1 MDIPL
6 LPDIARMFCLSL
18 LVLLVCCK
26 LRLPS
31 IVGLLISGVLCG
43 PTAFGLVENVRAV
56 ELLAEV
62 GVVML
67 MFTIGLEMSGEE
79 LSRLKKPV
87 FLGGTA
93 QVAATILVFLP
104 LSMAG
109 GHSVA
114 EGVFFGCIAALS
126 STAIVLSLYQQKAQ
140 SESPQGRLSLAVL
153 IFQDLA
159 IVPMMLLIPLLSGQ
173 QNAGAAELLLSGA
186 RTVGVLGGGWVLAK
200 HVLPRLMLMIVR
212 SRSREL
218 LLIGT
223 LGICLAIA
231 IGTAWMGL
239 SLSLGAFMA
248 GLLLAESE
256 YSLSVVEGVLPFK
269 MIFTSLF
276 FISIGMLLDVGFA
289 FTHVGP
295 ILLLTLAL
303 LLFKTLA
310 ALAAML
316 LLRYPLRVCVMAAM
330 SISQIGEFSF
340 VLARSGVD
348 AGLLDKLGYQVFL
361 ASSILTMVATPFMM
375 NAAPWIAGKLA
386 GFGRHKDADDAA
398 WAEHGGETP
407 DELRDHLM
415 IIGFGIGGKHLARTA
430 RKAGIPYVVLE
441 MNPDTVSR
449 YRDSEPIHHG
459 DASDPMTLEHY
470 GVKRARVLAVVIS
483 DSAAVRGVIDGAHK
497 LNPNLKIVARTRF
510 VSEEAELRQLGAQA
524 VISEDFETSIEIF
537 AQVLGYYLVPQQTI
551 TGFVREIRGEHY
563 RMARDLNLPGGKFS
577 LEEARLSDHAV
588 SALLAEPGAAVT
600 GKSLLEL
607 NLRRLHN
614 VTVVGILRK
623 GQTLPS
629 PGGEDRLEEGDIA
642 YLFADAES
650 LGKVAP
656 LFSPESGP
664 DATPAPARASGEGA
678 GNMTGDVPG
687 ADA

>member
-18 LVLLVCCK
+18 LVLLVCCR

-31 IVGLLISGVLCG
+31 IVGLLITGVLCG
-43 PTAFGLVENVRAV
+43 PTAFGLVENVKAV
-56 ELLAEV
+56 ELLAET

-67 MFTIGLEMSGEE
+67 MFTIGLEMSGAE

-93 QVAATILVFLP
+93 QVAATILIFLP
-104 LSMAG
+104 VSLLS
-109 GHSVA
+109 GHSA
-114 EGVFFGCIAALS
+114 SEGIFFGCIAALS

-159 IVPMMLLIPLLSGQ
+159 IVPMMLLVPLLSGQ

-186 RTVGVLGGGWVLAK
+186 RTVAILGGGWILAK

-223 LGICLAIA
+223 LGLCLAIA
-231 IGTAWMGL
+231 VGTAWLGL

-276 FISIGMLLDVGFA
+276 FISIGMLLDVDFA

-295 ILLLTLAL
+295 ILLLALAL

-316 LLRYPLRVCVMAAM
+316 LLRYPLRVCLMAAM

-348 AGLLDKLGYQVFL
+348 AGLLDNLGYQVFL

-375 NAAPWIAGKLA
+375 GAAPAAAGKIASLFGGRGSRGEAEQAAESSGGAA
-386 GFGRHKDADDAA
+386 GDM
-398 WAEHGGETP
+398 
-407 DELRDHLM
+407 RDHLM

-470 GVKRARVLAVVIS
+470 GVKHARVLAVVIS
-483 DSAAVRGVIDGAHK
+483 DSAAVRGVIDSAHR
-497 LNPNLKIVARTRF
+497 LNPGLNIVARTRF
-510 VSEEAELRQLGAQA
+510 VSEEAELRRLGAQA

-563 RMARDLNLPGGKFS
+563 RMVRDLNLPGRNFS
-577 LEEARLSDHAV
+577 LEDARLSDHAV
-588 SALLAEPGAAVT
+588 SALLVEPGSAAA
-600 GKSLLEL
+600 GRSLMEL
-607 NLRRLHN
+607 DLRRLYD
-614 VTVVGILRK
+614 VTVVGILR
-623 GQTLPS
+623 GGRTLPS
-629 PGGEDRLEEGDIA
+629 PGGEDRLEEGDTA
-642 YLFADAES
+642 YLFADAEK
-650 LGKVAP
+650 LGKAAA
-656 LFSPESGP
+656 LFSAE
-664 DATPAPARASGEGA
+664 AA
-678 GNMTGDVPG
+678 G
-687 ADA
+687 ADR